1 MGLGTSTA
9 RIRLVRNIRTGLV
22 GAGFLTL
29 AGCGGGGTPDIAVEM
44 REFAFNPGQ
53 IEVPAGQKSTLVLKN
68 VGNMD
73 HKLSIPQLRLESP
86 VVGPGQTVRFEV
98 VAPPG
103 NHKIVCAMPSH
114 DEAGMTGELRSV
126 RRR

>member
-9 RIRLVRNIRTGLV
+9 RIRLVRNIGRGLV
-22 GAGFLTL
+22 GAGILTL
-29 AGCGGGGTPDIAVEM
+29 AGCGGGTPDIAVEL
-44 REFAFNPGQ
+44 REFAFNPSQ

-68 VGNMD
+68 VGNME
-73 HKLSIPQLRLESP
+73 HRLSIPQLRLESP
-86 VVGPGQTVRFEV
+86 AVAPGQTVRFDV

-103 NHKIVCAMPSH
+103 NQKIICSMPTH
-114 DEAGMTGELRSV
+114 DEAGMTGEIRSV